1 MLQKTPASNDSK
13 SVWEQSHE
21 GSNPSRCAT
30 SEQTSYRLLRLFY
43 ISQSALILLLLLYKS
58 ERTHFAAS
66 PFHITTAALSCDLVS
81 PLCGVFV
88 LFRENIGFNRP
99 FLIEVETAAW
109 DTHAAVL
116 FFCPKL
122 LHPSGRIWKRSTLGG
137 CQPAGFPFAD
147 VANVVELIHKGCF
160 RDGQLHGTVHINGKS
175 TGRSPVLS
183 VFYPR
188 VGPNGS
194 YAFA

>member
-1 MLQKTPASNDSK
+1 EISLRATARGF
-13 SVWEQSHE
+13 ESH
-21 GSNPSRCAT
+21 P
-30 SEQTSYRLLRLFY
+30 LRHVGANV
-43 ISQSALILLLLLYKS
+43 ISFAPTFLYKS